1 MCSNTFPAVCA
12 CADVCARVVC
22 LHKWQVCL
30 RVSVCVCVC
39 AFGRNWRM
47 VIDKC
52 VMVFRTH

>member
-39 AFGRNWRM
+39 
-47 VIDKC
+47 VC
-52 VMVFRTH
+52 VPLVETGEW